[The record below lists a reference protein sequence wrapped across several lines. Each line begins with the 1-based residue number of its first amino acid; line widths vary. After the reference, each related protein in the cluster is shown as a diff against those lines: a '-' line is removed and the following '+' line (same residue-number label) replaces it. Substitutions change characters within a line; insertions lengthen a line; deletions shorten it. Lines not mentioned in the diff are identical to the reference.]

1 MKSVNHMIRSFVL
14 CVFLLP
20 MSFMAQISTDFSSTE
35 FEIYILKNPLVTTAQ
50 AMNVPLNSLELS
62 SQPFLSARD
71 IKIYRWSAH
80 EFDLQSRGDSVFQKM
95 SVDRYAPGGIP
106 FVVVV
111 GKQRIYLGAFWW
123 TSSSS
128 IPPLTYI
135 TMSTPH
141 PCISPCPICRQPDLR
156 SDQRIHDALFDAG
169 VLVQ

>member
-1 MKSVNHMIRSFVL
+1 MSYAFRLFVL

-20 MSFMAQISTDFSSTE
+20 SAINAQISTDFSSTE
-35 FEIYILKNPLVTTAQ
+35 FEIYLLKDPLISTPQ
-50 AMNVPLNSLELS
+50 AMKAQLNSLELIP
-62 SQPFLSARD
+62 QPFLSARD
-71 IKIYRWSAH
+71 IKVYRWSAH
-80 EFDLQSRGDSVFQKM
+80 EFDLHKRGDSLFQKM
-95 SVDRYAPGGIP
+95 SVERYNSTGVP

-123 TSSSS
+123 PFSSTV
-128 IPPLTYI
+128 PPVTYI

-141 PCISPCPICRQPDLR
+141 PSISPCPICQQPDMR